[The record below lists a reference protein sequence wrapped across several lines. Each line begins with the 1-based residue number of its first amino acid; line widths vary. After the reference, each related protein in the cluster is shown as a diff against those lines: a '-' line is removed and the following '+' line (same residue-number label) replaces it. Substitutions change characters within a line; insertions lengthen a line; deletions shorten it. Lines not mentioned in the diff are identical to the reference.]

1 VLSGDFQK
9 SALKERRRA
18 ADVFWK
24 RSQPADVIPD
34 KGASVTSHCPP
45 GCRWITLVLA
55 LTASLAAVSLAGAAG
70 CKNADCP
77 DLDQLCKLGE
87 CELEQLFGQADA
99 GPIPVG
105 FGRGRVLVLTN
116 TRLPRMKARLNN
128 VVWKGK
134 VFANDGHFTNQ
145 WLGFQASASHAEHGT
160 SWYDGKP
167 CVVMEYPPGT
177 PVFANTRD
185 ELRQIGPNLYLGR
198 FYDRC
203 PSPKLRGFFVLQF
216 DSPGCCDCR

>member
-1 VLSGDFQK
+1 MVVQMRVAF
-9 SALKERRRA
+9 
-18 ADVFWK
+18 
-24 RSQPADVIPD
+24 
-34 KGASVTSHCPP
+34 VTSRRPP
-45 GCRWITLVLA
+45 GCRWIA
-55 LTASLAAVSLAGAAG
+55 LGFALLASLAAAPSAGAAG
-70 CKNADCP
+70 CEGADCP

-87 CELEQLFGQADA
+87 CELEQLFAQADA

-116 TRLPRMKARLNN
+116 TRHPRMKAHLNN

-134 VFANDGHFTNQ
+134 VFACDGYFTNQ
-145 WLGFQASASHAEHGT
+145 WLGFQMSASHAGHGS

-185 ELRQIGPNLYLGR
+185 ELRRIGPNLFLGR

-203 PSPKLRGFFVLQF
+203 PCPKLRGFFVLQF